1 MTTIVVV
8 RKGDTAVIGA
18 DTLGT
23 YGDQRESA
31 DFVKNASK
39 LIRVDHSWLA
49 VTGHAAMDMALRNI
63 FQETSCRRSFKDV
76 NDIYK
81 TSLQLHAMLKDH
93 YFLRLDEEGGEDAFE
108 SMQVSLLI
116 ANAHGIFGVCSKRT
130 VLEYTKFYAF
140 GSGEQYA
147 LGAMHAVYDHEAD
160 PEQIARRGL
169 EAAVTFDTGS
179 GVPIEVRRITL
190 KDGVAETVAPGT

>member
-31 DFVKNASK
+31 EFIKNASK
-39 LIRVDHSWLA
+39 LIRVEDTWLA

-63 FQETSCRRSFKDV
+63 FLETRCRRSFKNV

-81 TSLQLHAMLKDH
+81 TSLELHAMLKDN
-93 YFLRLDEEGGEDAFE
+93 YFLKLDGDGNDDAFE
-108 SMQVSLLI
+108 SMQASLLV

-130 VLEYTKFYAF
+130 VLEYSRFYAF

-147 LGAMHAVYDHEAD
+147 LGAMHAVYEAHAD
-160 PEQIARRGL
+160 PEEIARVGL
-169 EAAVTFDTGS
+169 EASVTFDTGT
-179 GVPIEVRRITL
+179 GAPLEFQRVRL
-190 KDGVAETVAPGT
+190 A

>member
-31 DFVKNASK
+31 AFVKNSSK
-39 LIRVDHSWLA
+39 LISVDGTWLA

-63 FQETSCRRSFKDV
+63 FQETSCRRSFKGV

-81 TSLQLHAMLKDH
+81 TSLQLHGILKDH
-93 YFLRLDEEGGEDAFE
+93 YFLRLDGESGEEAFE

-147 LGAMHAVYDHEAD
+147 LGAMHAVYDQDTDA
-160 PEQIARRGL
+160 EQVARAGL

-179 GVPIEVRRITL
+179 GAPIELRSVTL
-190 KDGVAETVAPGT
+190 KA

>member
-31 DFVKNASK
+31 AFVKNSSK
-39 LIRVDHSWLA
+39 LIGVDATWLA

-63 FQETSCRRSFKDV
+63 FQETSCRRSFKGV

-81 TSLQLHAMLKDH
+81 TSLQLHGILKEH
-93 YFLRLDEEGGEDAFE
+93 YFLKLDGEAGDEAFE

-147 LGAMHAVYDHEAD
+147 LGAMHAVYDQDTDA
-160 PEQIARRGL
+160 EQVARAGL
-169 EAAVTFDTGS
+169 EAAITFDTGS
-179 GVPIEVRRITL
+179 GAPIELRSVTL
-190 KDGVAETVAPGT
+190 KG

>member
-31 DFVKNASK
+31 AFIKNASK
-39 LIRVDHSWLA
+39 LISVDDTWLA
-49 VTGHAAMDMALRNI
+49 ATGHAAMDMALRNI
-63 FQETSCRRSFKDV
+63 FVETRCRRSFKDI

-81 TSLQLHAMLKDH
+81 TSLQLHVMLKEN
-93 YFLRLDEEGGEDAFE
+93 YFLKLDSDSGEDTFE

-147 LGAMHAVYDHEAD
+147 LGAMHAVYDGEAD
-160 PEQIARRGL
+160 PEQIARAGL
-169 EAAVTFDTGS
+169 EASIAFDTGT
-179 GVPIEVRRITL
+179 GAPVEIRRVRLTDPER
-190 KDGVAETVAPGT
+190 

>member
-63 FQETSCRRSFKDV
+63 FQETSCRRSFKHV

-81 TSLQLHAMLKDH
+81 TSLQLHAMLNDH
-93 YFLRLDEEGGEDAFE
+93 YFLRLDEEGGEDTFE

-190 KDGVAETVAPGT
+190 KDGVAASVAPGT

>member
-31 DFVKNASK
+31 AFIKNASK
-39 LIRVDHSWLA
+39 LISVDDTWLA
-49 VTGHAAMDMALRNI
+49 ATGHAAMDMALRNI
-63 FQETSCRRSFKDV
+63 FIETRCRRSFKDV

-81 TSLQLHAMLKDH
+81 TSLQLHVMLKEN
-93 YFLRLDEEGGEDAFE
+93 YFLKLDSDSSEDTFE

-116 ANAHGIFGVCSKRT
+116 ANTQGIFGVCSKRT

-147 LGAMHAVYDHEAD
+147 LGAMHAVYDRETD
-160 PEQIARRGL
+160 PEQIARAGL
-169 EAAVTFDTGS
+169 EASIAFDTGT
-179 GVPIEVRRITL
+179 GAPIELRRIPL
-190 KDGVAETVAPGT
+190 AEPDR

>member
-8 RKGDTAVIGA
+8 RKGPIAVIGA

-31 DFVKNASK
+31 AFIRNASK
-39 LIRVDHSWLA
+39 LIPVDDTWLA
-49 VTGHAAMDMALRNI
+49 ATGHAAMDMALRNI
-63 FQETSCRRSFKDV
+63 FADTRCRRSFRDV

-81 TSLQLHAMLKDH
+81 TSLDLHATLKDG
-93 YFLRLDEEGGEDAFE
+93 YFLKLDGEDHEEAFE

-116 ANAHGIFGVCSKRT
+116 ANSHGIFGVCSKRT
-130 VLEYTKFYAF
+130 VFEYSKFYAY

-147 LGAMHAVYDHEAD
+147 LGAMHAVYDSDAD
-160 PEQIARRGL
+160 PEQIARAGL
-169 EAAVTFDTGS
+169 EAAVAFDTGS
-179 GVPIEVRRITL
+179 GAPLELRTL
-190 KDGVAETVAPGT
+190 TLRDGS

>member
-31 DFVKNASK
+31 AFVKNSSK
-39 LIRVDHSWLA
+39 LIAVDATWLA

-63 FQETSCRRSFKDV
+63 FQETSCRRSFKGV

-81 TSLQLHAMLKDH
+81 TSLQLHGILKEH
-93 YFLRLDEEGGEDAFE
+93 YFLKLDGETSEDAFE

-147 LGAMHAVYDHEAD
+147 LGAMHAVYDQDTDAER
-160 PEQIARRGL
+160 IARAGL
-169 EAAVTFDTGS
+169 EAAITFDTGS
-179 GVPIEVRRITL
+179 GAPIELRSVTL
-190 KDGVAETVAPGT
+190 KA

>member
-8 RKGDTAVIGA
+8 RKGNTAVIGA

-31 DFVKNASK
+31 AFIKNASK
-39 LIRVDHSWLA
+39 LIAVDDTWLA
-49 VTGHAAMDMALRNI
+49 ATGHAAMDMALRNI
-63 FQETSCRRSFKDV
+63 FIETRCRRSFKDV

-81 TSLQLHAMLKDH
+81 TALQLHAMLKEN
-93 YFLRLDEEGGEDAFE
+93 YFLKQDSDSGEDTFE
-108 SMQVSLLI
+108 SMQVSLLL

-147 LGAMHAVYDHEAD
+147 LGAMHAVYDSEED
-160 PEQIARRGL
+160 PEKIARAGL
-169 EAAVTFDTGS
+169 EASVAFDTGT
-179 GVPIEVRRITL
+179 GAPVETRRVTL
-190 KDGVAETVAPGT
+190 LDLDRGL

>member
-8 RKGDTAVIGA
+8 RKGDTAIIGA

-31 DFVKNASK
+31 AFIKNATK
-39 LIRVDHSWLA
+39 LMLVDGTWLA
-49 VTGHAAMDMALRNI
+49 ATGHAAMDMALRNI
-63 FQETSCRRSFKDV
+63 FAETSCRRSFKDV

-81 TSLQLHAMLKDH
+81 TSLQLHGMLKED
-93 YFLRLDEEGGEDAFE
+93 YFLKADSENGEDTFE

-116 ANAHGIFGVCSKRT
+116 ANPHGIFGVCSKRT

-147 LGAMHAVYDHEAD
+147 LGAMHAIYDQEDD
-160 PEQIARRGL
+160 PERIARAGL
-169 EAAVTFDTGS
+169 EASVAFDTGT
-179 GVPIEVRRITL
+179 GAPIEIRR
-190 KDGVAETVAPGT
+190 VALHPETP

>member
-8 RKGDTAVIGA
+8 RKGPIAVIGA

-31 DFVKNASK
+31 DFIRNASK
-39 LIRVDHSWLA
+39 LIQVDDTWIA
-49 VTGHAAMDMALRNI
+49 ATGHAAMDMALRNI
-63 FQETSCRRSFKDV
+63 FTDTRCRRSFCDV

-81 TSLQLHAMLKDH
+81 TGLDLHATLKDS
-93 YFLRLDEEGGEDAFE
+93 YFLKADGEGGEEAFE

-116 ANAHGIFGVCSKRT
+116 ANRHGIFGVCSKRT
-130 VLEYTKFYAF
+130 VFEYSKFYAY

-147 LGAMHAVYDHEAD
+147 LGAMYAAYDRESD
-160 PEQIARRGL
+160 PARIARAGL
-169 EAAVTFDTGS
+169 EAAVAFDTGT
-179 GVPIEVRRITL
+179 GAPLELR
-190 KDGVAETVAPGT
+190 TVALDSGGEA

>member
-31 DFVKNASK
+31 AFVKNSSK
-39 LIRVDHSWLA
+39 LISVDATWLA

-63 FQETSCRRSFKDV
+63 FQETACRRSFKGV

-81 TSLQLHAMLKDH
+81 TSLQLHGILKDQ
-93 YFLRLDEEGGEDAFE
+93 YFLRLDGEAGDEAFE
-108 SMQVSLLI
+108 SMQVSLLV
-116 ANAHGIFGVCSKRT
+116 ANAYGIFGVCSKRT

-147 LGAMHAVYDHEAD
+147 LGAMHAVYDQDTDA
-160 PEQIARRGL
+160 EQVARAGL
-169 EAAVTFDTGS
+169 EAAITFDTGS
-179 GVPIEVRRITL
+179 GAPIELRSVTL
-190 KDGVAETVAPGT
+190 KT

>member
-8 RKGDTAVIGA
+8 RKGDAAVIGA

-31 DFVKNASK
+31 EFVRNASK
-39 LIRVDHSWLA
+39 LILVDQTWLA

-63 FQETSCRRSFKDV
+63 FQETSCRRSFKGV

-81 TSLQLHAMLKDH
+81 TSLQLHSILKDH
-93 YFLRLDEEGGEDAFE
+93 YFLRLDGDDSEEAFE

-147 LGAMHAVYDHEAD
+147 LGAMQAVYDRETD
-160 PEQIARRGL
+160 PERIARAGL
-169 EAAVTFDTGS
+169 EAAATFDVGS
-179 GVPIEVRRITL
+179 GAPFELRRIAL
-190 KDGVAETVAPGT
+190 KDASAA

>member
-31 DFVKNASK
+31 AFVKNSSK
-39 LIRVDHSWLA
+39 LISVDATWLA

-63 FQETSCRRSFKDV
+63 FQETSCRRSFKGV

-81 TSLQLHAMLKDH
+81 TSLQLHGILKDQ
-93 YFLRLDEEGGEDAFE
+93 YFLKLDGEGGEEAFE
-108 SMQVSLLI
+108 SMQVSLLV

-147 LGAMHAVYDHEAD
+147 LGAMHAVYDQETDA
-160 PEQIARRGL
+160 EQVARAGL
-169 EAAVTFDTGS
+169 EAAITFDTGS
-179 GVPIEVRRITL
+179 GAPIELRSVTL
-190 KDGVAETVAPGT
+190 KT

>member
-31 DFVKNASK
+31 AFIKNASK
-39 LIRVDHSWLA
+39 LISVDDTWLA
-49 VTGHAAMDMALRNI
+49 ATGHAAMDMALRNI
-63 FQETSCRRSFKDV
+63 FIETRCRRSFKDV

-81 TSLQLHAMLKDH
+81 TSLQLHSMLKEN
-93 YFLRLDEEGGEDAFE
+93 YFLKLDDDSHEDTFE
-108 SMQVSLLI
+108 SMQVSLLM
-116 ANAHGIFGVCSKRT
+116 ANPYGIFGVCSKRT

-147 LGAMHAVYDHEAD
+147 LGAMHAVYDQEPD
-160 PEQIARRGL
+160 PEQVARAGL
-169 EAAVTFDTGS
+169 EAAIAFDTGT
-179 GVPIEVRRITL
+179 GAPIELRRIAL
-190 KDGVAETVAPGT
+190 IDSGR

>member
-8 RKGDTAVIGA
+8 RKGDAAVIGA

-31 DFVKNASK
+31 EFVRNASK
-39 LIRVDHSWLA
+39 LILVDQTWLA

-63 FQETSCRRSFKDV
+63 FQETSCRRSFKGV

-81 TSLQLHAMLKDH
+81 TSLQLHSILKDH
-93 YFLRLDEEGGEDAFE
+93 YFLRLDGDDSEEAFE

-147 LGAMHAVYDHEAD
+147 LGAMQAVYDRETD
-160 PEQIARRGL
+160 PERIAHAGL
-169 EAAVTFDTGS
+169 EAAATFDVGS
-179 GVPIEVRRITL
+179 GAPFELRRIAL
-190 KDGVAETVAPGT
+190 KDASAA

>member
-63 FQETSCRRSFKDV
+63 FQETSCRRSFRDV

-93 YFLRLDEEGGEDAFE
+93 YFLRLDEEGGEDTFE

-116 ANAHGIFGVCSKRT
+116 ANAHGIFGVCSRRT

-190 KDGVAETVAPGT
+190 KDGVAASVAPGT

>member
-8 RKGDTAVIGA
+8 RKGATAVIGA

-31 DFVKNASK
+31 TFIKNASK
-39 LIRVDHSWLA
+39 LICVDNTWLA
-49 VTGHAAMDMALRNI
+49 ATGHAAMDMALRNI
-63 FQETSCRRSFKDV
+63 FAETSCRRSFKDV

-81 TSLQLHAMLKDH
+81 TSLQLHGILKDN
-93 YFLRLDEEGGEDAFE
+93 YFLRQDGDNSEDAFE

-116 ANAHGIFGVCSKRT
+116 ANANGIFGVCSKRT

-147 LGAMHAVYDHEAD
+147 LGAMHAVYDREED
-160 PEQIARRGL
+160 PEQIARAGL
-169 EAAVTFDTGS
+169 EASIAFDTGT
-179 GVPIEVRRITL
+179 GAPIEIRRIAL
-190 KDGVAETVAPGT
+190 KA